1 MSGSLERRRAL
12 VTGASRG
19 IGRAIAETLAADGAR
34 VAINY
39 ARSDA
44 EAAATAQA
52 IVAQGGLA
60 EIVKADV
67 TDAQA
72 IAAMF
77 EHFKQ
82 RWGGVD
88 ILVNNAAV
96 THDGFLMML
105 SEGAWDMVLATNL
118 RGAFLCARHALR
130 SMIAGRWGRI
140 VNVVSPAGLFGK
152 DGAANYAASKGGLL
166 SMGKSLAREVARYG
180 ITVNAVCPGLVD
192 TKLIASMPQE
202 RREQFVRQI
211 PLNRFGTPQE
221 VADAVAFLVSDRAR
235 YITGATLTVD
245 GGLTMI

>member
-1 MSGSLERRRAL
+1 MSGGLEGRRAL
-12 VTGASRG
+12 ITGASRG
-19 IGRAIAETLAADGAR
+19 LGRATAEALAAEGAR

-44 EAAATAQA
+44 EAAATAEA
-52 IVAQGGLA
+52 IVAQGGVA

-67 TDAQA
+67 ADAPA
-72 IAAMF
+72 VAAMF
-77 EHFKQ
+77 DHLKQ
-82 RWGGVD
+82 RWGGID

-105 SEGAWDMVLATNL
+105 SESAWDSVLATNL
-118 RGAFLCARHALR
+118 RGAFLCARHAVR

-140 VNVVSPAGLFGK
+140 VNVVSPAGLVGK

-202 RREQFVRQI
+202 MRDQFVRQI